1 MMEQTGTKA
10 GGDAGP
16 TSEAG
21 SSKEPQAQEQAVTQ
35 HVPQHQQQ
43 KESTRAAEAPS
54 RSKFIS
60 AGDLV
65 IVWMSRDKTPT
76 PLTVTPGAE
85 LFNNY
90 GCFSH
95 DAMIGLPFGAKLAS
109 RNRRGFVF
117 LLRPSPEMWT
127 LALPHRTQ
135 ILYAPDMAFIAAHL
149 GLGPGARVIEAG
161 TGSGSFTHFLART
174 VGRKHEQTGGWG
186 WKGGPQRKRRQQE
199 RNQGRKAGGRE
210 QQDGDDNEGGGGGG
224 GGGGDDDDDDDDEE
238 EEEVEAEAKEPEDEA
253 ERDMLGLLG
262 TAPDPHVSPRQGRV
276 WSFEFH
282 AGRATQAYQEFLA
295 HGLVDRI
302 EPEVP
307 TMGDSTTTTTTTT
320 TAHPHSRGKTVSL
333 RHRNVIKD
341 GFGLEDCADAVFLD
355 VPAPWD
361 AVRHAAKALRR
372 DVACRICCFSP
383 CVEQVLKTVAALREV
398 DGVAAGADSSN
409 SNSSSSEGGAEAGG
423 EAAAARWTDIETY
436 ECLMRTHMSVKVG
449 PGQYHEMK
457 PISEAIERIKEVEAR
472 KARRREIQIARARR
486 EREAK
491 LAGDVAGT
499 EAGANGAGD
508 EDEMAVDD
516 DDEEEEGGDG
526 AAAAAAAAA
535 GGSRGTKRPHDG
547 GDEDDHGDIEHDRA
561 AESGG
566 GGPSNKA
573 NGRLAASRK
582 AKAAAAADEGGVR
595 IYAKPF
601 ADMRGHTSYLTFAT
615 LMPRI
620 IRQELDPT
628 LEKEKEAARRKE
640 INDERIRKRREE
652 KLKQKALE
660 EEAVQ
665 AQTATPP
672 QAEAETEEQP
682 KQAGAVPPSEEQKPP
697 EAADR
702 TSTD

>member
-1 MMEQTGTKA
+1 M
-10 GGDAGP
+10 
-16 TSEAG
+16 
-21 SSKEPQAQEQAVTQ
+21 
-35 HVPQHQQQ
+35 
-43 KESTRAAEAPS
+43 
-54 RSKFIS
+54 
-60 AGDLV
+60 
-65 IVWMSRDKTPT
+65 
-76 PLTVTPGAE
+76 TPGAE

-199 RNQGRKAGGRE
+199 RNQGRKAGSGE
-210 QQDGDDNEGGGGGG
+210 QQDGDDNEGGGGAGD
-224 GGGGDDDDDDDDEE
+224 DDDDDDDDEE
-238 EEEVEAEAKEPEDEA
+238 EEEVEAEAKEPGDEA

-295 HGLVDRI
+295 HGLVDKI
-302 EPEVP
+302 EPGAADL
-307 TMGDSTTTTTTTT
+307 GDSTTTTTT
-320 TAHPHSRGKTVSL
+320 HPHSRGKTVSL

-398 DGVAAGADSSN
+398 DGGGGGGGGGGAT

-499 EAGANGAGD
+499 EAGTNGAGD

-516 DDEEEEGGDG
+516 DDDDDEEGGEG
-526 AAAAAAAAA
+526 VSA
-535 GGSRGTKRPHDG
+535 SRGTKRPHDG
-547 GDEDDHGDIEHDRA
+547 GDEDDHGGDTEHDRA

-582 AKAAAAADEGGVR
+582 AKAAAAADEGDVR

-660 EEAVQ
+660 EEAGQ

-672 QAEAETEEQP
+672 QAGAETEEQP
-682 KQAGAVPPSEEQKPP
+682 KQAGAVPPSVEQKPP
-697 EAADR
+697 EGAQA
-702 TSTD
+702 